1 MLDARAVRSGRVK
14 ISFPVDIFLT
24 PAGHVAA
31 YLRAVRPPLT
41 RRNDLMMSRCYALT
55 ISLLLVHAPA
65 LADAQTP
72 ASPPAPAVTTT
83 PTVSRAVPLR
93 GTIRIDGRLD
103 ESAWAAAPVTSG
115 FTQIDPDE
123 GRPASQRTEVR
134 VLFDDAALYVGVRL
148 HDSGP
153 VTARLGRR
161 DMSLGDSDWFGL
173 MIDSY
178 HDHRTAFGFDV
189 NPAGVKRD
197 EVKTINDD
205 DNSWDAVWDVATS
218 IDAGGWTAE
227 YRVPFSQL
235 RFGRESVQTW
245 GVQFERIIGR
255 NREYAVSTFI
265 PKRDPGGVPRYGH
278 LEGLSGLEPGKR
290 LEILPYT
297 VTRFEYVDPGLD
309 PYRTRREYTA
319 SAGVDLRY
327 RATSNLT
334 LNATINPDFGQ
345 VEVDPAVVNLGV
357 YETFFDEKRPF
368 FLEGNEI
375 FDFGAGGT
383 SGGQLFYT
391 RRIGRTPT
399 LGTPTLEANVPQTT
413 TILGAAKL
421 SGKLAGWSIGSLAAV
436 TDRETARYRDAG
448 GIDRTQPVEPLSSYF
463 VARAR
468 RELRDGRS
476 LLGAVVTAVRRSLG
490 SDVLRDN
497 FRSDAFAGG
506 VDFRHEWADRSWAL
520 NGDIE
525 ASRIGGTPASIVAVQ
540 TASNHFFQRPDA
552 THLELDPD
560 ATSLFGYSMNAALAK
575 QAGEHWRGTIAG
587 ALTSPGYEV
596 NDLGFSY
603 RTDRRDAEL
612 DVTYLQN
619 RPGRVLRRWSVNAS
633 ARSESN
639 YDGDPIQTFGTVSVF
654 GETPSYWTARLFVRR
669 SLQAYDDRLTR
680 GGPIAVRPAMTDVIL
695 NLASDQRMPV
705 TEDAFVFL
713 QRGSYEAWTSQ
724 IGFGVRLKMSSR
736 WNLRVAP
743 TFTRA
748 FVPAQYVVTVPDAA
762 NTATYGQRYLFAPL
776 DQTELGVE
784 TRLNLTF
791 TPTLSLE
798 TYVQPLLSSG
808 DYGSPKQ
815 LLAPR
820 TFEFGSYGG
829 AVPNRDFN
837 LRSLRG
843 NAVLR
848 WEWRAG
854 STLYVA
860 WQQSRADAVR
870 LGDFDFERDRRA
882 LFGTRPDNIFLAK
895 VNYWLNP

>member
-1 MLDARAVRSGRVK
+1 MPSPHGFMQLRVRA
-14 ISFPVDIFLT
+14 
-24 PAGHVAA
+24 
-31 YLRAVRPPLT
+31 
-41 RRNDLMMSRCYALT
+41 
-55 ISLLLVHAPA
+55 LLLLLAPA
-65 LADAQTP
+65 LAVAQTP
-72 ASPPAPAVTTT
+72 SGSPAPSTA
-83 PTVSRAVPLR
+83 PTVSHAAPAR
-93 GTIRIDGRLD
+93 GSIRIDGRLD
-103 ESAWAAAPVTSG
+103 EPAWAAAPVTST
-115 FTQIDPDE
+115 FTQIDPAE
-123 GRPASQRTEVR
+123 GQPATQRTEVR
-134 VLFDDAALYVGVRL
+134 VLYDDEALYVGVRL
-148 HDSGP
+148 HDTGP

-197 EVKTINDD
+197 ELKTINDD
-205 DNSWDAVWDVATS
+205 DNAWDAVWDVATT

-235 RFGRESVQTW
+235 RFARDSVQTW
-245 GVQFERIIGR
+245 GVQFERLIGR

-278 LEGLSGLEPGKR
+278 LEGLRGLAPGKR

-297 VTRFEYVDPGLD
+297 LTRAEYVDPGFD
-309 PYRTRREYTA
+309 PYRTRREYA
-319 SAGVDLRY
+319 VAGGVDLRY
-327 RATSNLT
+327 RAASNLT
-334 LNATINPDFGQ
+334 LNATFNPDFGQ

-357 YETFFDEKRPF
+357 YETFFEEKRPF

-391 RRIGRTPT
+391 RRIGRAPS
-399 LGTPTLEANVPQTT
+399 LGAPTLEATIPQTT

-421 SGKLAGWSIGSLAAV
+421 SGKLAGWSVGSLAAV

-448 GIDRTQPVEPLSSYF
+448 IDRTQPVEPRSGYF
-463 VARAR
+463 VGRAR

-476 LLGAVVTAVRRSLG
+476 LLGGVLTAVHRSLG

-497 FRSDAFAGG
+497 FRADAFAGG
-506 VDFRHEWADRSWAL
+506 IDFRHEWADRSWVL
-520 NGDIE
+520 RGDAE
-525 ASRIGGTPASIVAVQ
+525 ASRINGTPASIVAVQ
-540 TASNHFFQRPDA
+540 TAPNHYFQRPDA
-552 THLELDPD
+552 THLDVD
-560 ATSLFGYSMNAALAK
+560 GAATSLAGYSMSATLAK
-575 QAGEHWRGTIAG
+575 QAGEHWRGSIAG

-612 DVTYLQN
+612 DVTYLEN
-619 RPGRVLRRWSVNAS
+619 RPGTLLRRWSMNAS
-633 ARSESN
+633 GRSEAN
-639 YDGDPIQTFGTVSVF
+639 YAGQPIQAFTNLSLFA
-654 GETPSYWTARLFVRR
+654 ETPRYWSARVNVRR
-669 SLQAYDDRLTR
+669 AFQAYDDRLTR
-680 GGPIAVRPAMTDVIL
+680 GGPLAVRPAGTDVS
-695 NLASDQRMPV
+695 LAVNTDQRRPV
-705 TEDAFVFL
+705 TGDAFVFL
-713 QRGSYEAWTSQ
+713 NRGSYDAWTSQ
-724 IGFGVRLKMSSR
+724 VSLGVGLKTSSR

-748 FVPAQYVVTVPDAA
+748 FVPAQYVATVADASY
-762 NTATYGQRYLFAPL
+762 TPTYGARYVFAPL
-776 DQTELGVE
+776 DQTEVGIE
-784 TRLNLTF
+784 TRLNVTF
-791 TPTLSLE
+791 TPTLSFE

-808 DYGSPKQ
+808 DYGAPRQ
-815 LLAPR
+815 LVAPR
-820 TFEFGSYGG
+820 TFEFSPFGG
-829 AVPNRDFN
+829 TVPNRDFN

-860 WQQSRADAVR
+860 WQQSRADEVAI
-870 LGDFDFERDRRA
+870 GDFDFWRDRRA
-882 LFGTRPDNIFLAK
+882 LFGTRPDNIFLVK

>member
-1 MLDARAVRSGRVK
+1 MFRL
-14 ISFPVDIFLT
+14 P
-24 PAGHVAA
+24 
-31 YLRAVRPPLT
+31 
-41 RRNDLMMSRCYALT
+41 ALT
-55 ISLLLVHAPA
+55 IAA
-65 LADAQTP
+65 LGLSSVARAQL
-72 ASPPAPAVTTT
+72 PAPAGS
-83 PTVSRAVPLR
+83 PASAPAVSRAVPLR
-93 GTIRIDGRLD
+93 GAIRLDGRLD
-103 ESAWAAAPVTSG
+103 EPAWSAAPVTSA
-115 FTQIDPDE
+115 FTQIDPAE
-123 GRPASQRTEVR
+123 GQPASQRTEVR
-134 VLFDDAALYVGVRL
+134 VLYDDEALYVGVRL
-148 HDSGP
+148 HDTGP

-161 DMSLGDSDWFGL
+161 DMPLGDSDWFGL

-218 IDAGGWTAE
+218 IDAGGWTVE

-235 RFGRESVQTW
+235 RFGRDSAQTW
-245 GVQFERIIGR
+245 GIQFERLIGR

-278 LEGLSGLEPGKR
+278 LEGLRGLEPGKR
-290 LEILPYT
+290 LEVLPYT
-297 VTRFEYVDPGLD
+297 VLRAEYVDPGLD
-309 PYRTRREYTA
+309 PYRSRREYPA

-327 RATSNLT
+327 RAASNLT
-334 LNATINPDFGQ
+334 VNATFNPDFGQ

-357 YETFFDEKRPF
+357 YETFFEEKRPF

-391 RRIGRTPT
+391 RRIGRAPT
-399 LGTPTLEANVPQTT
+399 LDAPTLRAEIPQTT

-421 SGKLAGWSIGSLAAV
+421 SGKVAGWSVGSLAAV
-436 TDRETARYRDAG
+436 TDRETARYLDAADV
-448 GIDRTQPVEPLSSYF
+448 DRTQAVEPLSSYF
-463 VARAR
+463 VGRAR

-476 LLGAVVTAVRRSLG
+476 LLGGVFTAVHRALG

-497 FRSDAFAGG
+497 FRSDALAGG

-520 NGDIE
+520 SGDIE
-525 ASRIGGTPASIVAVQ
+525 GSRISGSAASIVGVQ
-540 TASNHFFQRPDA
+540 TASNHYFQRPDA
-552 THLELDPD
+552 THLDVDAD

-575 QAGEHWRGTIAG
+575 QAGEHWRGFIAG
-587 ALTSPGYEV
+587 ALTSPRYEV

-619 RPGRVLRRWSVNAS
+619 RPGTVLRRWSVTAS
-633 ARSESN
+633 GRSESN
-639 YDGDPIQTFGTVSVF
+639 YAGQPIQTFGNLVLF
-654 GETPSYWTARLFVRR
+654 AETPSYWSGRLSLRR
-669 SLQAYDDRLTR
+669 MLQAYDDRLTR
-680 GGPIAVRPAMTDVIL
+680 GGPLAIRPAGVDVA
-695 NLASDQRMPV
+695 LALSSDQRKPV
-705 TEDAFVFL
+705 IGDAFAFFN
-713 QRGSYEAWTSQ
+713 RSSFDAWTSQ
-724 IGFGVRLKMSSR
+724 LSVGLGLKTSSR

-743 TFTRA
+743 TFTRS
-748 FVPAQYVVTVPDAA
+748 FVPAQHVVTVPDASY
-762 NTATYGQRYLFAPL
+762 TPTYGSRYVFAPL
-776 DQTELGVE
+776 DQTELGIE
-784 TRLNLTF
+784 TRLNVTF

-798 TYVQPLLSSG
+798 TYVQPLLSSA
-808 DYGSPKQ
+808 DYGAARQ
-815 LLAPR
+815 LVAPR
-820 TFEFGSYGG
+820 TYDFAPYAG
-829 AVPNRDFN
+829 AVPDRDFN

-860 WQQSRADAVR
+860 WQQSRADAVQI
-870 LGDFDFERDRRA
+870 GDFDFHRDRRA
-882 LFGTRPDNIFLAK
+882 LFDTRPDNIFLVK